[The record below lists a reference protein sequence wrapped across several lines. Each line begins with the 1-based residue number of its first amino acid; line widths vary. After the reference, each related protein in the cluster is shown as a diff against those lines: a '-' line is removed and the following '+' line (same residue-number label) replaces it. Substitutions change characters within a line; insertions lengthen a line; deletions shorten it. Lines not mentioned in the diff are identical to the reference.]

1 LIRFGTGASRP
12 EMLGK
17 LDAPIRSNSCDSHL
31 LALAYLVRFSPDQA
45 RPQVKREIA
54 RTARLSD

>member
-1 LIRFGTGASRP
+1 MP

-31 LALAYLVRFSPDQA
+31 LALAYLVRFSLDQA
-45 RPQVKREIA
+45 RPQLKREIA